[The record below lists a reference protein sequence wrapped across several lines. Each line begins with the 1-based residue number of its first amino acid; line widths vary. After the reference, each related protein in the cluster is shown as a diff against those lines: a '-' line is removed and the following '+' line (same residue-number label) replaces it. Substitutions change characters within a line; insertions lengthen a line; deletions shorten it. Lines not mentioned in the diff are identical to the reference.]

1 LGPGVKNSAIKM
13 CLLLIIFPVSSA
25 HAFIDT
31 PVFAPLPIRANQSFT
46 TTIRV
51 GECDLFPAA
60 DTPINVMLVSPNRLQ
75 LFVTG
80 IHQTNPLL
88 CFPVISSPVFTLPP
102 LPAGNYKFELYV
114 RNLANPA
121 IPIHNG
127 PIVPFTVVAAEPLI
141 QVSTLNRF
149 GLVTLIL
156 LLLSGAMLGRWREK

>member
-1 LGPGVKNSAIKM
+1 MLM
-13 CLLLIIFPVSSA
+13 RIFILAATLFIANIA
-25 HAFIDT
+25 HAFIDL
-31 PVFAPLPIRANQSFT
+31 PVFSPTPIRANQSFT

-60 DTPINVMLVSPNRLQ
+60 DTPIDVMLASPNRLQ

-102 LPAGNYKFELYV
+102 LPAGNYQFELYV

-127 PIVPFTVVAAEPLI
+127 PVVAFTVVAANPPI
-141 QVSTLNRF
+141 QVSTLNSF
-149 GLVTLIL
+149 GLVALVL
-156 LLLSGAMLGRWREK
+156 MLLSGTMFGRWRAK